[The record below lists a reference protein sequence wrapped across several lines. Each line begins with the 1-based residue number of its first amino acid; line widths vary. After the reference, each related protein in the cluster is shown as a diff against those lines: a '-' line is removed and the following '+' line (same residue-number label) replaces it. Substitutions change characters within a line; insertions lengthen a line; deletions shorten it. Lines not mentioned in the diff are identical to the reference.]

1 MIKHGVIQAQMEITS
16 IIKIAAE
23 IRANYPFE
31 VLGIMLPAVDTPSQ
45 PGL

>member
-1 MIKHGVIQAQMEITS
+1 MIKHGVIQAQMKITS

-23 IRANYPFE
+23 IRVNYPFE
-31 VLGIMLPAVDTPSQ
+31 VLGIKLPTVDTPSP